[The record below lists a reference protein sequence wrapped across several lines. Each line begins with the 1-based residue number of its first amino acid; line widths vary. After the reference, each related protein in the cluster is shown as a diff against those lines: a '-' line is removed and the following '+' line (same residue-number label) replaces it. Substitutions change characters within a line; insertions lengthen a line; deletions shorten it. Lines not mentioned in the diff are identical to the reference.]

1 MHDINL
7 RGNVLLQ
14 ERSDNVGDA
23 GVAHG
28 VEMQA
33 VALPEQVTRAGVST
47 CQWEVCC
54 DVDERGSARRAAW
67 ISSRR
72 VLKLFGAHFIEAKIG

>member
-1 MHDINL
+1 MRDITL

-14 ERSDNVGDA
+14 ERSDNVGHA

-33 VALPEQVTRAGVST
+33 VALPEQVTRAGVSA

-54 DVDERGSARRAAW
+54 DADHRGVSQEGCVDFLAPRLEAARR
-67 ISSRR
+67 SFQQRP
-72 VLKLFGAHFIEAKIG
+72 